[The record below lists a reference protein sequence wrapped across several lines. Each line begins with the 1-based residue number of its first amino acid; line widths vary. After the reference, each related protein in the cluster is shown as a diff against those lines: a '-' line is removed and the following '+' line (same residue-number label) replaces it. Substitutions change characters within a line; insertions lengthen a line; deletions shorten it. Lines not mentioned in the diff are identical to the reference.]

1 MDAHSINTLS
11 FQNTLKLG
19 GFVDFFFFLSIL
31 RLPIS
36 TYTEM
41 DERCCELT
49 ECYFVDGFFNF
60 EQPVLTASRVKGL
73 ITREGL

>member
-1 MDAHSINTLS
+1 
-11 FQNTLKLG
+11 
-19 GFVDFFFFLSIL
+19 
-31 RLPIS
+31 
-36 TYTEM
+36 M

-73 ITREGL
+73 ITREGLGGAAGTSSGVTIPVVGLLI